1 MIATI
6 RKSAM
11 EREITRLCHF
21 TPSRNLVHIATDPR
35 GVLASRH
42 LTEDDKSV
50 FNPTD
55 AARLDGYSDHLCC
68 SVQYPNAWFF
78 RKARAKDLIFRDW
91 VVLLFKPRYLWMKG
105 TKFCPRNAAANRGS
119 DVREGLDAFES
130 LFSPAVRG
138 AYGKTFRR
146 TASHPLWLPTDEQAE
161 VLIPDRVVLED
172 VIGIAVIDD
181 SQARREIA
189 RMEQLRKRV
198 PRIVIAPLFFDPGL
212 LSSTLR
218 GGVVP
223 PEREFCPGDDNE

>member
-6 RKSAM
+6 RMSAM
-11 EREITRLCHF
+11 DRGITRLCHF

-35 GVLASRH
+35 GVLASTH
-42 LTEDDKSV
+42 LTEGDKSV

-55 AARLDGYSDHLCC
+55 AARLDGYSDHVCC
-68 SVQYPNAWFF
+68 SVQYPNAWYF
-78 RKARAKDLIFRDW
+78 RKARAKDQIFRDW

-105 TKFCPRNAAANRGS
+105 TKFCPRNAAASRGS
-119 DVREGLDAFES
+119 NVREGLASFES
-130 LFSPAVRG
+130 LFAPAVRG
-138 AYGKTFRR
+138 AYEKTYRR
-146 TASHPLWLPTDEQAE
+146 MASHPLWLTTDDQAE
-161 VLIPDRVVLED
+161 VLIPDRVVRED

-198 PRIVIAPLFFDPGL
+198 PRIVVAPLFFDPGM

-223 PEREFCPGDDNE
+223 LEREFYPGDDNE